1 MKGLTDAEIRC
12 EAEPDQVWRH
22 SPCCN
27 FIHLHPNVGEI
38 SSDTS
43 QEDDIGCSFNG
54 TLELEE
60 ERHPDKVE
68 TELDGIQ
75 SCSLLVVKRHD

>member
-1 MKGLTDAEIRC
+1 VRYPVT
-12 EAEPDQVWRH
+12 P
-22 SPCCN
+22 
-27 FIHLHPNVGEI
+27 
-38 SSDTS
+38 S

-75 SCSLLVVKRHD
+75 LLLLVVKRHD